1 MNRLKEKILLLLL
14 CSIAL
19 IPSAFSQTIHV
30 SLSGKD
36 SNPGTAKAPFATLEA
51 ARDQVRKLRRQKQL
65 NGSVTIQVNSGT
77 YYLTKPLE
85 FTREDSGTASSALII
100 RGAAGK
106 TPVLSG
112 GSLLPSFQKVTE
124 QLWKIDLPNP
134 NAYGG
139 PIQQLFI
146 NGTRAVRARTPNQDI
161 FYKIKGVKETPGQT
175 DSQRAV
181 QKIPL
186 SPDQYQTLQFPP
198 GDAGNLIASI
208 HHAWDRTRKYVDKID
223 ATDTS
228 LYISGKAMQ
237 PWNKLN
243 NSAQFYF
250 ENKRSFLDQPGE
262 FFFDPSG
269 TLYYI
274 PKPGETIK
282 ETTAIVPLIE
292 QIAIIKGGPGLPVE
306 HIQFENL
313 SFQHTRHLMTS
324 EGEEPMQAAAPTE
337 ATIMVDYASNIRF
350 DKCEVTRTGNNGL
363 WFRAGCQNNSVTDSY
378 FHDLGIGGLKIGEMK
393 IPADQST
400 ATGHITIDNNII
412 RTGGQ
417 EIPTGIGVMIFQ
429 SADNVI
435 SHNEIADFRYT
446 GISVGW
452 VWGYAE
458 SPTKRNKI
466 INNHIHHLGW
476 GELSDMGG
484 IYTLGRSE
492 GTVVSGN
499 VIHDI
504 YSYGYGGWGLYTDEG
519 STGIV
524 MENNL
529 VYNCKN
535 SGFHQHYG
543 QGNLIRNNIFAFQ
556 IKAQLQASRV
566 EKHQSFRFTRNIVY
580 YSSGKLGETNWD
592 KVNAVKDSNIY
603 WNTALEKI
611 NTAKDQHAI
620 VADPLFKN
628 PLQYDFRIKNTS
640 VIDKIGFQQFDYTK
654 AGVYGSKTWKKL
666 AAFNKALHTK
676 FSETVMRLLKD
687 DIKHP

>member
-1 MNRLKEKILLLLL
+1 MTRLTQRIILLLMLSA
-14 CSIAL
+14 SISS
-19 IPSAFSQTIHV
+19 SAFSLTIYV
-30 SLSGKD
+30 SLHGKD

-51 ARDQVRKLRRQKQL
+51 ARDHIRKLRQQKQL
-65 NGSVTIQVNSGT
+65 KEPVEILVSSGT

-85 FTREDSGTASSALII
+85 FTQEDSGTANSALII
-100 RGAAGK
+100 RGRAGK
-106 TPVLSG
+106 TPVFSG
-112 GSLLPSFQKVTE
+112 GTLLPSFQKVTD

-134 NAYGG
+134 NLYGG
-139 PIQQLFI
+139 SIQQLFI
-146 NGTRAVRARTPNQDI
+146 NGNRAVRARTPNQDI
-161 FYKIKGVKETPGQT
+161 FYKIKGVTETAGKT
-175 DSQRAV
+175 AGQRAI

-186 SPDQYQTLQFPP
+186 TTDQFQTLQFPAQN
-198 GDAGNLIASI
+198 AGNLIVSV
-208 HHAWDRTRKYVDKID
+208 HHAWDRTRKYVEKIEGK
-223 ATDTS
+223 DTS
-228 LYISGKAMQ
+228 ISISGKAMQ

-250 ENKRSFLDQPGE
+250 ENKRSFLDQAGE
-262 FFFDPSG
+262 FFYDPSG
-269 TLYYI
+269 ALYYI
-274 PKPGETIK
+274 PKPGETITA
-282 ETTAIVPLIE
+282 TTAIVPLIE
-292 QIAIIKGGPGLPVE
+292 QIVVIKGSPDLKAQ
-306 HIQFENL
+306 HIRFENL
-313 SFQHTRHLMTS
+313 SFQHTRHIMTT

-337 ATIMVDYASNIRF
+337 AAIMVDYADNIRF
-350 DKCEVTRTGNNGL
+350 DKCEIFHTGNNGL
-363 WFRAGCQNNSVTDSY
+363 WFRTACQNNSVSNSY

-393 IPADQST
+393 IPADQRT
-400 ATGHITIDNNII
+400 ATGNILIDNNII
-412 RTGGQ
+412 RSGGL
-417 EIPTGIGVMIFQ
+417 EIPTGIGVIIFQ
-429 SADNVI
+429 SADNTI

-484 IYTLGRSE
+484 IYTLGLSE

-543 QGNLIRNNIFAFQ
+543 KDNLIRNNIFAFQ

-580 YSSGKLGETNWD
+580 YTSGKLGETNWD

-611 NTAKDQHAI
+611 NTTKDQHAL
-620 VADPLFKN
+620 VADPLFN
-628 PLQYDFRIKNTS
+628 DPMNHDFHIKNTT
-640 VIDKIGFQQFDYTK
+640 VIDKIGFRQFDYTK
-654 AGVYGSKTWKKL
+654 AGVYGNKAWKKL
-666 AAFNKALHTK
+666 ALFDKHLQTK
-676 FSETVMRLLKD
+676 FSETVDRLLKD
-687 DIKHP
+687 QTPF